1 LVVTDLDMPGPSGLE
16 LIQTLSVTHP
26 EVATVM
32 VTGKGDRSLGQQVL
46 EAGAYGYLA
55 KPFDPDAVLIGVF
68 NALRRR
74 KLEIEGRDHKKK
86 LEEIVRTR
94 TSELWD
100 TNVQLQLALDG
111 IRSTQDET
119 IKTLARAAEFRDDDS
134 GRHNERM
141 SRYCALIAERVGESP
156 EGIEMIRHATMMHDI
171 GKIAVPDRILLKPGP
186 LTPEEREVMQRHA
199 QDGFEILD
207 GSSSEVLQLAATVAL
222 THHEHWDGGGYPRGL
237 AGADIPF
244 EGRIA
249 AIADV
254 FDAITSDRVYRK
266 AYPLTEAVEI
276 LRAQRGR
283 QFDPNL
289 LDIFMLHLHEVLLI
303 KQESYDSPVFV

>member
-1 LVVTDLDMPGPSGLE
+1 
-16 LIQTLSVTHP
+16 
-26 EVATVM
+26 
-32 VTGKGDRSLGQQVL
+32 
-46 EAGAYGYLA
+46 
-55 KPFDPDAVLIGVF
+55 
-68 NALRRR
+68 
-74 KLEIEGRDHKKK
+74 
-86 LEEIVRTR
+86 
-94 TSELWD
+94 
-100 TNVQLQLALDG
+100 
-111 IRSTQDET
+111 
-119 IKTLARAAEFRDDDS
+119 
-134 GRHNERM
+134 
-141 SRYCALIAERVGESP
+141 
-156 EGIEMIRHATMMHDI
+156 
-171 GKIAVPDRILLKPGP
+171 
-186 LTPEEREVMQRHA
+186 
-199 QDGFEILD
+199 
-207 GSSSEVLQLAATVAL
+207 
-222 THHEHWDGGGYPRGL
+222 L